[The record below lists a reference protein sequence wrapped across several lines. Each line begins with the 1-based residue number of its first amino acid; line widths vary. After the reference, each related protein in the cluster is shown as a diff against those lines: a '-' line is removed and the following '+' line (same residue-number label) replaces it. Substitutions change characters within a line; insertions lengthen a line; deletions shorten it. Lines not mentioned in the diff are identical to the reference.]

1 MLPVVV
7 MVVVVG
13 HKELSPQD
21 QGPVSWQDSVL
32 ADPKT

>member
-13 HKELSPQD
+13 HRVLPPQD
-21 QGPVSWQDSVL
+21 QGPVSWPDSVL